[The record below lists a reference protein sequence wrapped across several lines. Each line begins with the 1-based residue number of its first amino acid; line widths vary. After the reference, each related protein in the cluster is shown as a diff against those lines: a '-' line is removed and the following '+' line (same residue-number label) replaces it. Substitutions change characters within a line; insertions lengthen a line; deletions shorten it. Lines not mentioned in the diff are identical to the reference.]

1 MGLGYDVDNFLAPDC
16 ALLNLFKNPS
26 PRVKNMAQYS
36 IDEIMVTLPHRYP
49 FLLVD
54 RILETDGDT
63 RIVGLKNVSANEP
76 YFQGHFPGNPV
87 MPGVLQLEAMA
98 QVAGILLNKRNQR
111 EGQIAYFSS
120 IDNARF
126 RKVVKPGDVLIM
138 EVILL
143 KVRLNLAKVQ
153 ATARVDGE
161 IVSEGE
167 LMFHIERT

>member
-1 MGLGYDVDNFLAPDC
+1 M
-16 ALLNLFKNPS
+16 
-26 PRVKNMAQYS
+26 RMEQYS
-36 IDEIMVTLPHRYP
+36 IDDILVTLPHRYP

-63 RIVGLKNVSANEP
+63 RIVGLKNVTANEP

-98 QVAGILLNKRNQR
+98 QVAGILLNKRNKR

-126 RKVVKPGDVLIM
+126 RKVVKPGDTLIM
-138 EVILL
+138 EIVLL
-143 KVRLNLAKVQ
+143 KVRLNLAKVR
-153 ATARVDGE
+153 ATATVNGE
-161 IVSEGE
+161 IVSEGD
-167 LMFHIERT
+167 LMFHVERS

>member
-1 MGLGYDVDNFLAPDC
+1 ME
-16 ALLNLFKNPS
+16 
-26 PRVKNMAQYS
+26 QYS
-36 IDEIMVTLPHRYP
+36 IDDILVTLPHRYP

-76 YFQGHFPGNPV
+76 YFQGHFPENPV

-98 QVAGILLNKRNQR
+98 QVAGILLNKRNKR

-126 RKVVKPGDVLIM
+126 RKVVKPGDALMMEIVL
-138 EVILL
+138 V
-143 KVRLNLAKVQ
+143 KVRLNLAKVR
-153 ATARVDGE
+153 ATATVNGE
-161 IVSEGE
+161 IVSEGD
-167 LMFHIERT
+167 LMFHVERS

>member
-1 MGLGYDVDNFLAPDC
+1 
-16 ALLNLFKNPS
+16 
-26 PRVKNMAQYS
+26 MAQYS
-36 IDEIMVTLPHRYP
+36 IDDILVTLPHRYP
-49 FLLVD
+49 FQLVD
-54 RILETDGDT
+54 RVLETDGDT
-63 RIVGLKNVSANEP
+63 RIVGLKNVSGNEP

-98 QVAGILLNKRNQR
+98 QVAGILLNKRAQR

-126 RKVVKPGDVLIM
+126 RKVVKPGDQLIM
-138 EVILL
+138 EIILL
-143 KVRLNLAKVQ
+143 KQRLNLAKVQ
-153 ATARVDGE
+153 ATARVDGD

>member
-1 MGLGYDVDNFLAPDC
+1 
-16 ALLNLFKNPS
+16 
-26 PRVKNMAQYS
+26 MAQYS
-36 IDEIMVTLPHRYP
+36 IDDILVTLPHRYP

-63 RIVGLKNVSANEP
+63 RIVGLKNVTASEP

-87 MPGVLQLEAMA
+87 MPGVLQMEAMA

-120 IDNARF
+120 IDKARF
-126 RKVVKPGDVLIM
+126 RKVVKPGDALIM
-138 EVILL
+138 EIVLL

-167 LMFHIERT
+167 LMFHVERS